1 MGFGAFILGNLLG
14 FGFAF
19 MLVGILV
26 KRSNDHGDSK
36 GTFLDFNSQLLHV
49 TVKRDD
55 VCDPKDLDYIASL
68 NNRKSL
74 PLSFKQKPPRHSRG
88 ADFHLQRALI
98 WCN

>member
-36 GTFLDFNSQLLHV
+36 GTFLDFNSQLLNV

-68 NNRKSL
+68 NNRK
-74 PLSFKQKPPRHSRG
+74 
-88 ADFHLQRALI
+88 
-98 WCN
+98 

>member
-14 FGFAF
+14 FSFAF

-68 NNRKSL
+68 NNRK
-74 PLSFKQKPPRHSRG
+74 
-88 ADFHLQRALI
+88 
-98 WCN
+98 

>member
-49 TVKRDD
+49 TVRRDD

-68 NNRKSL
+68 NNRK
-74 PLSFKQKPPRHSRG
+74 
-88 ADFHLQRALI
+88 
-98 WCN
+98 

>member
-26 KRSNDHGDSK
+26 KRSNDHGDRK
-36 GTFLDFNSQLLHV
+36 GTFLDFNSQLLHI

-68 NNRKSL
+68 NNRK
-74 PLSFKQKPPRHSRG
+74 
-88 ADFHLQRALI
+88 
-98 WCN
+98 